1 MVTSFPTASNGE
13 DLDAEKDNDQD
24 DNDEDIDYEYENEED
39 DGEDISLD
47 IQEISEDLATDL
59 HIGDW
64 VAITYERLWYPGII
78 QKVI

>member
-1 MVTSFPTASNGE
+1 MTFCGQVKTCWSEGAGEEKKTFNG
-13 DLDAEKDNDQD
+13 D
-24 DNDEDIDYEYENEED
+24 DEDIDYEYENEED

-47 IQEISEDLATDL
+47 IQEIAEDLATDL